1 MCDGKMKDYARHIFE
16 SKGLAIQITQ
26 GTRYLGGH
34 IGTERE
40 KAEWLEPKVRDWAA
54 AVGVLE
60 RIYRHYFQ
68 TAYYGMVVSLQNEC

>member
-1 MCDGKMKDYARHIFE
+1 M
-16 SKGLAIQITQ
+16 
-26 GTRYLGGH
+26 GGH

-40 KAEWLEPKVRDWAA
+40 KAEWPEPKARDWAA

-68 TAYYGMVVSLQNEC
+68 TAYYGMVVSLQN